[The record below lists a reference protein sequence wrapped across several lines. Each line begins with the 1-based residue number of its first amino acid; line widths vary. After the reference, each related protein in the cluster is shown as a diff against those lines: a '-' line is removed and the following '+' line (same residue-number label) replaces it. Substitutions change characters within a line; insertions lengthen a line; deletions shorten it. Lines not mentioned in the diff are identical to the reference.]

1 MKIRI
6 EIPTTRKVYGT
17 TTFEA
22 IIDDEKSRDEVLSLF
37 NTNKKGFID
46 QIFETFDADIV
57 EEFDNHSEITES
69 DYERAGLD
77 FPGHSKPTP
86 RQPVKSPLLSH
97 QEAKYL
103 RISKKTLVSLVRRGG
118 IHPVQ
123 LSPRRIAYL
132 LADLD
137 LYIKRAKA
145 AGSEQA
151 S

>member
-1 MKIRI
+1 M
-6 EIPTTRKVYGT
+6 
-17 TTFEA
+17 
-22 IIDDEKSRDEVLSLF
+22 LSLF

-69 DYERAGLD
+69 DYERAGLA
-77 FPGHSKPTP
+77 FPDHSKPTP
-86 RQPVKSPLLSH
+86 RQPVESPLLSQ
-97 QEAKYL
+97 QEAAKYL